1 MLSEFK
7 FTEYYIA
14 SEPSLSSNARF
25 LDQQPPYIQISVLK
39 GGTEGF
45 YFQIEEIFKT
55 IY

>member
-14 SEPSLSSNARF
+14 LQNLAY
-25 LDQQPPYIQISVLK
+25 LQMQDQQPPYIQISVLK

-45 YFQIEEIFKT
+45 FFLIEEIFKT